1 MLLDEKEVQVEM
13 ANSLDECKETVI
25 VLSAFIKHGAF
36 EWFIKQIKSREV
48 DVVVVARWRLDDLVS
63 HVSDLSVYKQ
73 CKDLGWT
80 FKVDQRLH
88 SKLFLID
95 SSTAYVGSSNLTGAG
110 LGLTKKSNFELSTKI
125 KITDIDIDKVNKY
138 VDSCITMTDDIYDQ
152 MKSFVDSIEPPKKI
166 PCKWPSSIKNL
177 LEQEIDYL
185 WVNELFFVNFV
196 PGIHN
201 KPPWES
207 ELHHDLYLLDTSI
220 SEYMAYLLMKT
231 HSPNNPKAIIFEE
244 KLRDNFKKTK
254 VIRWLKKQLL
264 KEKSKSLRFGAIS
277 RLLHDALLDNP
288 KPYRKEVKDFQVNL
302 FNWIKYLELTEFKFE
317 KYNYS
322 ESISL
327 VGNFKNT

>member
-185 WVNELFFVNFV
+185 WVDELLFTN
-196 PGIHN
+196 PNNHHTEDDI
-201 KPPWES
+201 E
-207 ELHHDLYLLDTSI
+207 HDLSLLGVNDLDVDTD
-220 SEYMAYLLMKT
+220 LL
-231 HSPNNPKAIIFEE
+231 KAKFTQ
-244 KLRDNFKKTK
+244 LRVTK
-254 VIRWLKKQLL
+254 WLRNQLL
-264 KEKSKSLRFGAIS
+264 KEESKSLRFGAIS
-277 RLLHDALLDNP
+277 KRLHDALLNDP
-288 KPYRKEVKDFQVNL
+288 KPYRREVKDLQANL
-302 FNWIKYLELTEFKFE
+302 FNWIKYLDLSEFKIE
-317 KYNYS
+317 KYNRS
-322 ESISL
+322 ESIHL
-327 VGNFKNT
+327 IF